1 MDTLLELQIRSKLQ
15 NLYQQ
20 HRELDV
26 AIAQA
31 AQFGSADPLHLQRL
45 KKTKLGLKDQI
56 AKIETLLIPDII
68 A

>member
-1 MDTLLELQIRSKLQ
+1 MDTLLEVQIRSKLQ

-20 HRELDV
+20 HRELDA

-31 AQFGSADPLHLQRL
+31 AVAGNADPLHLQRL

-56 AKIETLLIPDII
+56 AKIETMLIPDII

>member
-1 MDTLLELQIRSKLQ
+1 MDTLLEVQIRTKLQ

-20 HRELDV
+20 HRELDA

-31 AQFGSADPLHLQRL
+31 ALVGNADPLQLQRL
-45 KKTKLGLKDQI
+45 KKTKLSLKDQI